1 MTDHALPPYPTPL
14 PLSTSWRR
22 VAPIATLIF
31 LSPVLTE
38 LLMGIVHITNL
49 WLLVPEMA
57 VYGVAALLIR
67 EAVRRQHRGWGMI
80 LLLGMAYALAEEC
93 VILQTSLTPQF
104 FTAGT
109 SSFGWAFGVQWIY
122 LVAMLGYESVYAI
135 VLPIAL
141 TELLFP
147 DQRAVPWLS
156 RRGIGIAIVVFIL
169 SSVGVWWLWSH
180 VGLQRYGSSTYH
192 IPPLNV
198 GLALLV
204 IGVVVSATLGLRL
217 PTRSVQQAIRRAWSP
232 WLLGSIAFTFALIW
246 WILVVFAY
254 LPASSLPAFSPL
266 IPIGIGLAWAGL
278 ALLVVRYLSTARGWQ
293 DRHQLALIFGAVL
306 ASMVGGVL
314 VILADS
320 PLDILG
326 KLVFDLIAIVLLACL
341 AWSLRK
347 QRPAAVAESDLNRA
361 SGKLSSNRSK

>member
-1 MTDHALPPYPTPL
+1 MLDHSLPPYPTPR
-14 PLSTSWRR
+14 PLSISWRR
-22 VAPIATLIF
+22 VAPIATVIF
-31 LSPVLTE
+31 LAPVLTE
-38 LLMGIVHITNL
+38 LLMGSLQLTKL
-49 WLLVPEMA
+49 WLLAPEMA

-93 VILQTSLTPQF
+93 LILQTSLTPQF
-104 FTAGT
+104 FTAGA

-156 RRGIGIAIVVFIL
+156 RRGIGIAVVVFIV

-180 VGLQRYGSSTYH
+180 GGLPRYGSRTYH
-192 IPPLNV
+192 IPLLNV

-204 IGVVVSATLGLRL
+204 FGIVVSATLGLRL
-217 PTRSVQQAIRRAWSP
+217 PTHSIQQARRRAWSP
-232 WLLGSIAFTFALIW
+232 WLLGPIAFTFGLFW
-246 WILVVFAY
+246 WILVAFAY
-254 LPASSLPAFSPL
+254 LPASEAPSASPL
-266 IPIGIGLAWAGL
+266 ILIGIGLAWAGV
-278 ALLVVRYLSTARGWQ
+278 ALLVVRYLSTAQGWQ

-314 VILADS
+314 VILTDS
-320 PLDILG
+320 PLDKLG
-326 KLVFDLIAIVLLACL
+326 KLVFDVIAIILLAL
-341 AWSLRK
+341 QAWRLRK
-347 QRPAAVAESDLNRA
+347 QRPAAVDEDGANY
-361 SGKLSSNRSK
+361 

>member
-1 MTDHALPPYPTPL
+1 MIDHRDSSYITPI
-14 PLSTSWRR
+14 PLSTRWRTV
-22 VAPIATLIF
+22 VASATLIF
-31 LSPVLTE
+31 LSPVLAE
-38 LLMGIVHITNL
+38 LLMGSTRISNL
-49 WLLVPEMA
+49 WVLVPEMA

-122 LVAMLGYESVYAI
+122 LFAMLGYESVYAI

-156 RRGIGIAIVVFIL
+156 RRGIGIAVVVFIL

-180 VGLQRYGSSTYH
+180 GGLPRYGSSTYQ
-192 IPPLNV
+192 IPLLNV

-204 IGVVVSATLGLRL
+204 IGIVVSATLGLRL
-217 PTRSVQQAIRRAWSP
+217 PTRAIQQATRRAWSP
-232 WLLGSIAFTFALIW
+232 WLVGPIAFTFGLFW
-246 WILVVFAY
+246 WVLVVFAY

-266 IPIGIGLAWAGL
+266 IPIAIGLAWAGL
-278 ALLVVRYLSTARGWQ
+278 ALLVVRYLSAANGWQ
-293 DRHQLALIFGAVL
+293 DRHRLALICGAVL
-306 ASMVGGVL
+306 ASMLGGVL
-314 VILADS
+314 VILVAS
-320 PLDILG
+320 PLDKLG
-326 KLVFDLIAIVLLACL
+326 KLVFDLVALILLACL
-341 AWSLRK
+341 AWSLRTRR
-347 QRPAAVAESDLNRA
+347 QANANEV
-361 SGKLSSNRSK
+361 G